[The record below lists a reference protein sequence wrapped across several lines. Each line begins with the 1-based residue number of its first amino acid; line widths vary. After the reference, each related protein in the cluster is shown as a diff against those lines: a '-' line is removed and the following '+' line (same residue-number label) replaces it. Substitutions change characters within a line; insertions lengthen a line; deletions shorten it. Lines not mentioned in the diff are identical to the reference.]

1 MKIDKRTMASSGVE
15 VRNLDSTSLAF
26 IITFGK
32 NAPYEWKVVVDDEE
46 DSLGTL
52 RDALFDESRRLST
65 EIPDEKVRKE
75 ILGDWHIFDV
85 MQDVV
90 NDRQAIAKVW
100 QEKVERVLASVDAL
114 LTQRTE
120 ELAEALQTVDE
131 KSIKAVRDKV
141 SELIAKSK

>member
-26 IITFGK
+26 IISFGK
-32 NAPYEWKVVVDDEE
+32 NAPYEWKVVVDDE

-52 RDALFDESRRLST
+52 RDALFDESRRLNT

-90 NDRQAIAKVW
+90 NDRQAIAKAW

-120 ELAEALQTVDE
+120 ELTEALQAVDE